1 MITLKRILV
10 IHLALAVL
18 LTMDAQAFQTKQKK
32 KPEEKLENCASE
44 LPVNWKELE
53 AEFDAI
59 METAVDTAVEQ
70 AVEQAVNDVLQKTAE
85 EYEKKM
91 QKERE
96 KKRFWRHFAITQTAV
111 IAAGCLTGITVYRIL
126 Q

>member
-32 KPEEKLENCASE
+32 KPEEKSENCASE

-70 AVEQAVNDVLQKTAE
+70 AVNDALQKTAE

-111 IAAGCLTGITVYRIL
+111 IAAGCLTGITVYRIM

>member
-53 AEFDAI
+53 AEFDNI
-59 METAVDTAVEQ
+59 METAVDT

>member
-32 KPEEKLENCASE
+32 KPEEKLESCASE

-53 AEFDAI
+53 AEFDNI
-59 METAVDTAVEQ
+59 METAVDT

>member
-70 AVEQAVNDVLQKTAE
+70 AVNEVLQKAAE

>member
-70 AVEQAVNDVLQKTAE
+70 AVNDVLQKTAE